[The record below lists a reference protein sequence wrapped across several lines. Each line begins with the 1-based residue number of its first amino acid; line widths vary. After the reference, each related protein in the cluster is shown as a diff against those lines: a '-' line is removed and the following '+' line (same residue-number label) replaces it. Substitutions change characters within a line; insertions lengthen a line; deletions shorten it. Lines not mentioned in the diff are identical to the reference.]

1 MGGSGSPGG
10 SAIAR
15 STSFALTLV
24 PIALLYHTAFSWGVV
39 AGGLRSA
46 LPLRADAIWYLQLT
60 LVVLGHAIAVY
71 LAHLRA
77 GERFRTA
84 RRAML
89 GQYPMVVLLVLY
101 TMTSMWILA
110 QPTTAV
116 Q

>member
-1 MGGSGSPGG
+1 
-10 SAIAR
+10 
-15 STSFALTLV
+15 V
-24 PIALLYHTAFSWGVV
+24 
-39 AGGLRSA
+39 
-46 LPLRADAIWYLQLT
+46 
-60 LVVLGHAIAVY
+60 GHAIAVY

-101 TMTSMWILA
+101 TMMSMWILA
-110 QPTTAV
+110 QPTAAV